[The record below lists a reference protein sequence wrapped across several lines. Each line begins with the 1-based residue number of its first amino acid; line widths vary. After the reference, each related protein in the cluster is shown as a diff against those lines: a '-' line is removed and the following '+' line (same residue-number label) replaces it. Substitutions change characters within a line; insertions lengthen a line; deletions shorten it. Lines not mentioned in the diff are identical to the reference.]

1 MSTTVRITLAVL
13 GAVVACS
20 SPAPTP
26 QPIPSRSPPAP
37 APVIAKPAARA
48 TAVIRDLAG
57 NRVGT
62 ATFTD
67 SHAGVLISATVSGV
81 GLGAHAVH
89 IHSVGKCEPPF
100 ASAGPHFNPE
110 NRKHGYLNP
119 AGPHLGDLPNID
131 TPAAGQLRFEF
142 LLPGVTLTGH
152 NALLDADGASIVIHG
167 SRDDYETDPSG
178 NSGARIAC
186 GVITRT

>member
-1 MSTTVRITLAVL
+1 M
-13 GAVVACS
+13 
-20 SPAPTP
+20 
-26 QPIPSRSPPAP
+26 IP
-37 APVIAKPAARA
+37 KPATTA

-67 SHAGVLISATVSGV
+67 SYAGVLISATVSGV

-100 ASAGPHFNPE
+100 ASAGGHFNPE
-110 NRKHGYLNP
+110 NKKHGYLNP
-119 AGPHLGDLPNID
+119 AGSHLGDLPNVD
-131 TPAAGQLRFEF
+131 TPAAGHLTFEF
-142 LLPGVTLTGH
+142 LLPDVTLTGRH
-152 NALLDADGASIVIHG
+152 ALLDADGASIVIHG
-167 SRDDYETDPSG
+167 SRDDYATDPAG